1 MKKLFLLLSL
11 FAGFSSAASAASIST
26 LNALAATSF
35 RLLSEDLGSAL
46 SYKPVTPPT
55 PLGLTG
61 FDVGL
66 EVTATDISKSTAAL
80 SAASGGGNSISTL
93 VVPKLHVAKGL
104 PFGIDLAAFISS
116 IPTTNIKLI
125 GGEFRFA
132 LLSGGIA
139 IPAVGLRLAA
149 TQLSGVEQLSFNTK
163 SVDIS
168 ISKGFLLITPYIG
181 IGQVFVKSE
190 ANIAGLGGIVLRES
204 FSQSKVFAGAN
215 LNLGLINFA
224 LEGDKT
230 GGATSYGF
238 KVGFRW

>member
-1 MKKLFLLLSL
+1 MKKLFLLLCC
-11 FAGFSSAASAASIST
+11 FTGFSSTAYAADIST
-26 LNALAATSF
+26 LNNLLQSQF
-35 RLLSEDLGSAL
+35 KLLSEDLGSAL

-66 EVTATDISKSTAAL
+66 EVTATDISKSSAAL
-80 SAASGGGNSISTL
+80 SAASGGSSTIKTL

-104 PFGIDLAAFISS
+104 PFGIDLAAFVSS
-116 IPTTNIKLI
+116 IPTTNIKLV
-125 GGEFRFA
+125 GGEFRIA

-139 IPAVGLRLAA
+139 LPAVGLRLAA
-149 TQLSGVEQLSFNTK
+149 TQLSGVDQLAFNTK

-168 ISKGFLLITPYIG
+168 ISKGFLLVTPYIG
-181 IGQVFVKSE
+181 VGQVFVKSE
-190 ANIAGLGGIVLRES
+190 ANVAGVDGSLKES
-204 FSQSKVFAGAN
+204 FSQSKIFAGAN

-224 LEGDKT
+224 VEGDKT
-230 GGATSYGF
+230 GGASSYGF